1 MIECSLDE
9 HSFSLFYI
17 IVLLPSLNGLASRRK
32 LIMKLEKIRNR
43 FKELSVDG
51 LLITSEYN
59 RRYMTG
65 FTGTAGVALISE
77 DKAVF
82 ITDFRYT
89 EQAAKEVEDF
99 EIVQHSGPIIEE
111 VAHIVKK
118 LGIKKLGFEQD
129 HLTYHAYSS
138 YKHELSESE
147 FVPVSGA
154 VEKLRLIKS
163 PAEIKILKEAT
174 EIADAAYKHILTYVK
189 PGLKEIEVANELE
202 FFMRKNGAVS
212 SSFDIIVASGY
223 RSALPHGV
231 ASDKEI
237 EKGDFV
243 TLDFGAYY
251 KGYCSDITRTFA
263 VGEPSDELKKIYST
277 VLEAQLR
284 GMNGIKPGMT
294 GKEADALT
302 RDYIK
307 EQGYGEFFGHSTGH
321 GLGMEVHEGP
331 ALSFRS
337 ETILETGMVV
347 TVEPGIYVAGLGGV
361 RIEDDTVITE
371 TGNESLSHSP
381 KDLIIL

>member
-1 MIECSLDE
+1 
-9 HSFSLFYI
+9 
-17 IVLLPSLNGLASRRK
+17 
-32 LIMKLEKIRNR
+32 MKLEKIRNR

-118 LGIKKLGFEQD
+118 LGIKKLGFEQE
-129 HLTYHAYSS
+129 HLTYQAYSS
-138 YKHELSESE
+138 YKHALSDSE

-371 TGNESLSHSP
+371 AGNESLSHSP